1 LRVLALGLRSTA
13 RGGRGGAGV
22 LSVAPELDEPCF
34 MRGVDCSVGV
44 ASVVDE
50 AVESVLS
57 LGTGS
62 LAATAAAAA
71 AARR

>member
-1 LRVLALGLRSTA
+1 M
-13 RGGRGGAGV
+13 

-62 LAATAAAAA
+62 LAAAAAAAA